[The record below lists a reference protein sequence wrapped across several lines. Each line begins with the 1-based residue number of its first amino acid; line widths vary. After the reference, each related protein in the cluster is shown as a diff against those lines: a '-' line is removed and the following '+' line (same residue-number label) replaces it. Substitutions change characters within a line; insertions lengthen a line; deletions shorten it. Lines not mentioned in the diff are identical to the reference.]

1 MKKRDLINI
10 IILIAVIVF
19 GAISFANRTY
29 TFSDTKF
36 LMDTIVNIKIET
48 KNKDA
53 EFVIDAAFE
62 IINEYEKVLS
72 FYDQESQ
79 LWKFNNSLTNS
90 MPLDEDLLQI
100 FFLSEQLYQDSDS
113 LYDISIGA
121 LSELWDFNKF
131 YIPSEDS
138 IKTALENVGFEKL
151 TLEGIR
157 LTKPKGVK
165 INLGSLAKG
174 FVIDK
179 VVEYLVS
186 EEIES
191 GFVNAG
197 GDMRIFGQKKPL
209 RIGIQHPRNSRNEL
223 IGVLNIKNKAI
234 VTSGDYERFFEQDG
248 KRYHHI
254 LNPKSGYPAEGTVSV
269 TIVAPTA
276 LFADAYS
283 TALFLME
290 PDKAIE
296 LIDRTDMLEA
306 VVFYFEDSEI
316 KKLESIGMENL
327 YKLIITH
334 EKERT

>member
-1 MKKRDLINI
+1 MKKRDVINI
-10 IILIAVIVF
+10 IILVAVIAF
-19 GAISFANRTY
+19 GAISFANRKY

-36 LMDTIVNIKIET
+36 LMDTIVDIKIET
-48 KNKDA
+48 KDKEA

-72 FYDQESQ
+72 FYNKESQ
-79 LWKFNNSLTNS
+79 LWKFNNSITHS
-90 MPLDEDLLQI
+90 IPLDEDLLQI
-100 FFLSEQLYQDSDS
+100 FFLSEQLYRDSDS

-121 LSELWDFNKF
+121 LSELWDFNKLH
-131 YIPSEDS
+131 IPSEDS
-138 IKTALENVGFEKL
+138 IKTALENIGFEKL
-151 TLEGIR
+151 TLEGVH
-157 LTKPKGVK
+157 LTKQKGVK
-165 INLGSLAKG
+165 VNLGSLAKG
-174 FVIDK
+174 FIIDK
-179 VVEYLVS
+179 VVEYMAS
-186 EEIES
+186 EGIES

-223 IGVLNIKNKAI
+223 IGVLNIKNKAV
-234 VTSGDYERFFEQDG
+234 VTSGDYERFFELDG

-254 LNPKSGYPAEGTVSV
+254 LDPKTGYPAEGTVSV
-269 TIVAPTA
+269 TVVAPTA

-306 VVFYFEDSEI
+306 VIYYLEGSEI
-316 KKLESIGMENL
+316 KKLESDGMKYYVN
-327 YKLIITH
+327 
-334 EKERT
+334 

>member
-10 IILIAVIVF
+10 IILIAVIAL

-36 LMDTIVNIKIET
+36 LMDTIVDIKIET

-53 EFVIDAAFE
+53 EFVIGAAFE

-72 FYDQESQ
+72 FYDQDSQ
-79 LWKFNNSLTNS
+79 LWKFNNSITKS
-90 MPLDEDLLQI
+90 FPLDEDLLQI
-100 FFLSEQLYQDSDS
+100 YFLSEQLYQDSDS

-121 LSELWDFNKF
+121 LSELWDFNKLH
-131 YIPSEDS
+131 IPSEDS

-151 TLEGIR
+151 TLEGVH
-157 LTKPKGVK
+157 LTKPEGVN

-174 FVIDK
+174 FIIDK
-179 VVEYLVS
+179 VVEYLIS
-186 EEIES
+186 EGIES

-209 RIGIQHPRNSRNEL
+209 CIGIQHPRNSRNEL
-223 IGVLNIKNKAI
+223 IGVLNIKNNAI
-234 VTSGDYERFFEQDG
+234 VTSGDYEQFFELDG

-254 LNPKSGYPAEGTVSV
+254 LDPKTGYPAEGTVSV
-269 TIVAPTA
+269 TVVAPTA

-283 TALFLME
+283 TALFLMK

-296 LIDRTDMLEA
+296 LVNKTDMLEA
-306 VVFYFEDSEI
+306 VIFYLGDSEI
-316 KKLESIGMENL
+316 KKIESIGIEN
-327 YKLIITH
+327 YMK
-334 EKERT
+334 

>member
-1 MKKRDLINI
+1 MKKRDVVNI
-10 IILIAVIVF
+10 IILVAVIVF
-19 GAISFANRTY
+19 GAISFANKTY
-29 TFSDTKF
+29 TFSDAKF
-36 LMDTIVNIKIET
+36 LMDTIVDIKIET

-53 EFVIDAAFE
+53 EFLIDAAFE

-79 LWKFNNSLTNS
+79 LWKFNNSITNS

-100 FFLSEQLYQDSDS
+100 YFLSEQLYRDSDS

-121 LSELWDFNKF
+121 LSELWDFNKLH
-131 YIPSEDS
+131 IPSEDS

-151 TLEGIR
+151 TLEGVH
-157 LTKPKGVK
+157 LTKPEGVK

-174 FVIDK
+174 FIIDK
-179 VVEYLVS
+179 VVEYLAS
-186 EEIES
+186 EGIES

-209 RIGIQHPRNSRNEL
+209 RIGIQHPRNNKNEL
-223 IGVLNIKNKAI
+223 IGVLNINNKAV
-234 VTSGDYERFFEQDG
+234 VTSGDYERFFELDG

-254 LNPKSGYPAEGTVSV
+254 LDPKTGYPAEGTVSV
-269 TIVAPTA
+269 TVIAPTT

-290 PDKAIE
+290 TDKAIE
-296 LIDRTDMLEA
+296 LINRTDMLEA
-306 VVFYFEDSEI
+306 VIYYLEDSEI
-316 KKLESIGMENL
+316 KKIESIGMVKYLN
-327 YKLIITH
+327 
-334 EKERT
+334 

>member
-1 MKKRDLINI
+1 MKKRDVINI
-10 IILIAVIVF
+10 IILVAVIAF
-19 GAISFANRTY
+19 GAISFANRKY

-36 LMDTIVNIKIET
+36 LMDTIVDIKIET
-48 KNKDA
+48 KDKDA

-72 FYDQESQ
+72 FYDQDSE
-79 LWKFNNSLTNS
+79 LWKFNNSITNS
-90 MPLDEDLLQI
+90 MPLDEDLLQV
-100 FFLSEQLYQDSDS
+100 FFLSEQLYHDSDS
-113 LYDISIGA
+113 LYDITIGA
-121 LSELWDFNKF
+121 LSELWDFNKLH
-131 YIPSEDS
+131 IPSEDS
-138 IKTALENVGFEKL
+138 IKIALENVGFEKL
-151 TLEGIR
+151 TLEGVH
-157 LTKPKGVK
+157 LTKPEGVK

-174 FVIDK
+174 YIIDK

-223 IGVLNIKNKAI
+223 IGVLNIKNNAV
-234 VTSGDYERFFEQDG
+234 VTSGDYARFFELDG
-248 KRYHHI
+248 NRYHHI
-254 LNPKSGYPAEGTVSV
+254 LNPKTGYPAEGTVSV
-269 TIVAPTA
+269 TVVAPTA

-290 PDKAIE
+290 PQKAIE

-306 VVFYFEDSEI
+306 VIYYLEGSEI
-316 KKLESIGMENL
+316 KKFESDGIKHYIN
-327 YKLIITH
+327 
-334 EKERT
+334 

>member
-1 MKKRDLINI
+1 MKKRDVVNI
-10 IILIAVIVF
+10 IILVAVIAF

-36 LMDTIVNIKIET
+36 LMDTIVDIKIET
-48 KNKDA
+48 KNKNA

-72 FYDQESQ
+72 FYDQDSE
-79 LWKFNNSLTNS
+79 LWKLNNAITNS

-100 FFLSEQLYQDSDS
+100 YLLSEQLYRDSDS

-121 LSELWDFNKF
+121 LSELWDFNKLH
-131 YIPSEDS
+131 IPSEDS
-138 IKTALENVGFEKL
+138 IRTAMRYVGFEKL
-151 TLEGIR
+151 ILEGVH

-165 INLGSLAKG
+165 VNLGSLAKG
-174 FVIDK
+174 FIIDK

-186 EEIES
+186 EGIES

-197 GDMRIFGQKKPL
+197 GDMSIFGQKKPL
-209 RIGIQHPRNSRNEL
+209 RIGIQHPRNNKNEL
-223 IGVLNIKNKAI
+223 IGVLDIKNKAV
-234 VTSGDYERFFEQDG
+234 VTSGDYERFFELDG

-254 LNPKSGYPAEGTVSV
+254 LDPRTGYPAEGTVSV
-269 TIVAPTA
+269 TVVAPTA

-296 LIDRTDMLEA
+296 LIDRTNMLEA
-306 VVFYFEDSEI
+306 VIFYLEDSEI
-316 KKLESIGMENL
+316 KKLESEGMK
-327 YKLIITH
+327 YYVD
-334 EKERT
+334 

>member
-10 IILIAVIVF
+10 LILIAVIAF
-19 GAISFANRTY
+19 GAISFTNRTY

-36 LMDTIVNIKIET
+36 LMDTIVDIKIET
-48 KNKDA
+48 KNKDV

-72 FYDQESQ
+72 FYDQDSQ
-79 LWKFNNSLTNS
+79 LWKFNNSITNS
-90 MPLDEDLLQI
+90 MQLDEDLLQI
-100 FFLSEQLYQDSDS
+100 YFLSEQLYQDSDS

-121 LSELWDFNKF
+121 LSELWDFNKLH
-131 YIPSEDS
+131 IPSEDS

-151 TLEGIR
+151 ALNGVHLI
-157 LTKPKGVK
+157 KPKEVK

-174 FVIDK
+174 FIVDK
-179 VVEYLVS
+179 VVEYLIS
-186 EEIES
+186 EGIES

-209 RIGIQHPRNSRNEL
+209 SIGIQHPRKNRNEL
-223 IGVLNIKNKAI
+223 IGVLNIKNNAI
-234 VTSGDYERFFEQDG
+234 VTSGDYEQFFELDG

-254 LNPKSGYPAEGTVSV
+254 LNPKTGYPAEGTVSV
-269 TIVAPTA
+269 TVVAPTA

-283 TALFLME
+283 TALFLMK

-306 VVFYFEDSEI
+306 VIFYLEDSEI
-316 KKLESIGMENL
+316 KKIESEGMKYYDN
-327 YKLIITH
+327 
-334 EKERT
+334 

>member
-1 MKKRDLINI
+1 MKKRDVVNI
-10 IILIAVIVF
+10 IILVAVIAF

-29 TFSDTKF
+29 TLSDTKF
-36 LMDTIVNIKIET
+36 LMDTILDIKIET
-48 KNKDA
+48 KNKDT

-72 FYDQESQ
+72 FYNKESQ
-79 LWKFNNSLTNS
+79 LWKFNNAITNS

-100 FFLSEQLYQDSDS
+100 YFLSEQLYQDSDF

-121 LSELWDFNKF
+121 LSELWDFNKLH
-131 YIPSEDS
+131 IPSEDS
-138 IKTALENVGFEKL
+138 IRTAMKYVGFDKLALEGVH
-151 TLEGIR
+151 
-157 LTKPKGVK
+157 LTKPEGVK

-174 FVIDK
+174 FIIDK

-186 EEIES
+186 EGIES

-209 RIGIQHPRNSRNEL
+209 RIGIQHPRNNKNEL
-223 IGVLNIKNKAI
+223 IGVLNIKNKAV
-234 VTSGDYERFFEQDG
+234 VTSGDYERFFELDG
-248 KRYHHI
+248 KRFHHI
-254 LNPKSGYPAEGTVSV
+254 LDPKTGYPAEGTVSV
-269 TIVAPTA
+269 TVVAPTA

-296 LIDRTDMLEA
+296 LIDRTNMLEA
-306 VVFYFEDSEI
+306 VIFYLEDSEI
-316 KKLESIGMENL
+316 KKLESEGMK
-327 YKLIITH
+327 YYVD
-334 EKERT
+334 

>member
-10 IILIAVIVF
+10 IILVAVIAF

-36 LMDTIVNIKIET
+36 LMDTIVDIKIET

-62 IINEYEKVLS
+62 IIKEYEKVLS
-72 FYDQESQ
+72 FYNQESQ
-79 LWKFNNSLTNS
+79 LWKFNNSITNS

-100 FFLSEQLYQDSDS
+100 YFLSEQLFQDSDS
-113 LYDISIGA
+113 LYDISIGV
-121 LSELWDFNKF
+121 LSELWDFNKLH
-131 YIPSEDS
+131 IPSEDS
-138 IKTALENVGFEKL
+138 IKTVLENVGFEKL
-151 TLEGIR
+151 TLEGVHLI
-157 LTKPKGVK
+157 KPKGVK

-174 FVIDK
+174 FIIDK
-179 VVEYLVS
+179 IVEYLVS
-186 EEIES
+186 EDIES

-209 RIGIQHPRNSRNEL
+209 RIGIQHPRNNRNEL
-223 IGVLNIKNKAI
+223 IGVMNIKNKAV
-234 VTSGDYERFFEQDG
+234 VTSGDYERFFELDG

-254 LNPKSGYPAEGTVSV
+254 LDPKTGYPAEGTVSV
-269 TIVAPTA
+269 SVVAPTA

-296 LIDRTDMLEA
+296 LIDSTDMLEA
-306 VVFYFEDSEI
+306 VIFYLEGSEV
-316 KKLESIGMENL
+316 KKLESIR
-327 YKLIITH
+327 I
-334 EKERT
+334 EKYMD